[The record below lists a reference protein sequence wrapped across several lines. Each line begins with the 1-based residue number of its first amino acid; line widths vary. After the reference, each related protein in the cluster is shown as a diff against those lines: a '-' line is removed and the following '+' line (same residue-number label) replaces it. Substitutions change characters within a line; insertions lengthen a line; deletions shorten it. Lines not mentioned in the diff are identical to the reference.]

1 MFFGA
6 FILPVSSL
14 GLVPIATESDHHA
27 AFEGPAQRNVRLFD
41 SIPDAAAPAYNR
53 GMASF
58 RRIFRSSEAALILL
72 AVGVGIVAGLL
83 MIAQHGIAH
92 GLQSLI
98 YGLSGASL
106 SAAQS
111 IDTIRL
117 FALPIFGILLG
128 FGSRAALRRWRT
140 PVDVVEANALH
151 GGTIPMRDSL
161 IVCAQTI
168 VSNGA
173 GASVGLEAAYAQ
185 AGGGLASVLGKWVR
199 LRRADMRILVGAGAG
214 AAVGAAFGAPLAGA
228 FYAFEIVIGAY
239 TPAAIAPVAAA
250 CLSAVLLV
258 RFVGIEAYVVA
269 LPGAKAITTV
279 DYLLYS
285 ALGLVCAF
293 IGIAIMRGVTFLES
307 HIRRSFIS
315 EAWRPAVGGLLLV
328 PLAMITPQ
336 VLSAGHG
343 ALHIDLGAEVALRFI
358 LLVLAV
364 KVVASTISLGFGF
377 RGGLFFA
384 SLFMG
389 SLVGQLF
396 AGVVARI
403 SILPAVDPS
412 DAALIGMAAMAVAIV
427 GGPMT
432 MSMLVLEVT
441 HDFALTS
448 VAITA
453 ALCASTYV
461 RETFGFS
468 FSTWR
473 LHTRGENIRSARD
486 VGWVRALT
494 VSKMMQRA
502 ADLAPATTGIA
513 EFRRRFPLG
522 STSKVV
528 LVDGAGR
535 YYGIVETP
543 KAFDVATE
551 SDAEVGSLA
560 TLQAVALRPE
570 QDVRSAIRTFDL
582 NEADYLAV
590 VDHQRVVLGTLSE
603 RFVHR
608 RYADEVEKAQ
618 REMFGE

>member
-1 MFFGA
+1 M
-6 FILPVSSL
+6 SL
-14 GLVPIATESDHHA
+14 LH
-27 AFEGPAQRNVRLFD
+27 
-41 SIPDAAAPAYNR
+41 SIPDSAAPVYNR
-53 GMASF
+53 GVASF

-72 AVGVGIVAGLL
+72 AVFVGLAAGLL
-83 MIAQHGIAH
+83 MIAQHGVAH
-92 GLQSLI
+92 GMQAFI

-106 SAAQS
+106 SAAPS
-111 IDTIRL
+111 IETVRL
-117 FALPIFGILLG
+117 FALPVFGLLLG
-128 FGSRAALRRWRT
+128 LASRAALRRWRT

-151 GGTIPMRDSL
+151 GGAIPLRDSL

-168 VSNGA
+168 ISNGA

-185 AGGGLASVLGKWVR
+185 AGGGLASVFGRWLR

-214 AAVGAAFGAPLAGA
+214 AAIGAAFGAPLTGA

-258 RFVGIEAYVVA
+258 RAVHIEAYVVA
-269 LPGAKAITTV
+269 LPGARAITTV
-279 DYLLYS
+279 DYLLYA
-285 ALGLVCAF
+285 ALGLICAF
-293 IGIAIMRGVTFLES
+293 IGIAVMRGVTFLEF
-307 HIRRSFIS
+307 HIRRSFVP

-358 LLVLAV
+358 LVVLLVKIA
-364 KVVASTISLGFGF
+364 ASTISLGFGF

-384 SLFMG
+384 SLFIG

-396 AGVVARI
+396 AGALARI
-403 SILPAVDPS
+403 PVFPAVDPS

-441 HDFALTS
+441 HDFTLTS

-453 ALCASTYV
+453 ALCASTFV

-473 LHTRGENIRSARD
+473 LHTRGESIRSARD
-486 VGWVRALT
+486 VGWMRALT
-494 VSKMMQRA
+494 VGNMMQRGVETTPA
-502 ADLAPATTGIA
+502 ATSIG
-513 EFRRRFPLG
+513 EFRYRFPLG

-528 LVDGAGR
+528 LVDSTGR
-535 YYGIVETP
+535 YSGIVETA
-543 KAFDVATE
+543 KAFDAAI
-551 SDAEVGSLA
+551 DAKEEIGSFA
-560 TLQAVALRPE
+560 ALQSVALDPA
-570 QDVRSAIRTFDL
+570 QDVRSAIKTFDL
-582 NEADYLAV
+582 SEADYLVV
-590 VDHQRVVLGTLSE
+590 VDDRQAVLGTLSE

>member
-1 MFFGA
+1 
-6 FILPVSSL
+6 
-14 GLVPIATESDHHA
+14 
-27 AFEGPAQRNVRLFD
+27 
-41 SIPDAAAPAYNR
+41 
-53 GMASF
+53 
-58 RRIFRSSEAALILL
+58 
-72 AVGVGIVAGLL
+72 
-83 MIAQHGIAH
+83 MIAQRSVAH

-98 YGLSGASL
+98 YGFSGPSL
-106 SAAQS
+106 SAAPS
-111 IDTIRL
+111 IAFPRL
-117 FALPIFGILLG
+117 FALPVFGLLLG
-128 FGSRAALRRWRT
+128 LGSRVLLRRRRT
-140 PVDVVEANALH
+140 AIDVVEANALH
-151 GGTIPMRDSL
+151 GGAIPLRDSL

-168 VSNGA
+168 ISNGA

-185 AGGGLASVLGKWVR
+185 AGGGFASVLGKWLR

-214 AAVGAAFGAPLAGA
+214 AAIGAAFSAPLTGA

-258 RFVGIEAYVVA
+258 RFAGIEAYVVA

-279 DYLLYS
+279 DYLLY
-285 ALGLVCAF
+285 AAMGLLCAF
-293 IGIAIMRGVTFLES
+293 IGIAIMRGVTFFES
-307 HIRRSFIS
+307 HFRRLSIPD
-315 EAWRPAVGGLLLV
+315 AWRPAVGGLLLI

-358 LLVLAV
+358 LLVLVV
-364 KVVASTISLGFGF
+364 KIAASTISLGFGF

-384 SLFMG
+384 SLFIG

-396 AGVVARI
+396 AGAVGRI
-403 SILPAVDPS
+403 SIFPAVDPS

-453 ALCASTYV
+453 ALCASTFV

-486 VGWVRALT
+486 IGWMRALT
-494 VSKMMQRA
+494 VGKMMQRGTET
-502 ADLAPATTGIA
+502 APAATSIA

-522 STSKVV
+522 STSRVV
-528 LVDGAGR
+528 LVDAAGQ
-535 YYGIVETP
+535 YAGILDTALAYDSEIEP
-543 KAFDVATE
+543 E
-551 SDAEVGSLA
+551 AEVGSLA
-560 TLQAVALRPE
+560 TLQGIALAPA
-570 QDVRSAIRTFDL
+570 QDVRSAIQTFDL
-582 NEADYLAV
+582 SEADYLAV
-590 VDHQRVVLGTLSE
+590 VDDRRTVLGTLSE

-608 RYADEVEKAQ
+608 RYADEVEKAH
-618 REMFGE
+618 REIFGE

>member
-1 MFFGA
+1 MK
-6 FILPVSSL
+6 LL
-14 GLVPIATESDHHA
+14 H
-27 AFEGPAQRNVRLFD
+27 
-41 SIPDAAAPAYNR
+41 SIPDAAAPVYNR
-53 GMASF
+53 GVASF
-58 RRIFRSSEAALILL
+58 RRIFRSSEAALIVL

-83 MIAQHGIAH
+83 MIVQRGLAHGIQTA
-92 GLQSLI
+92 I

-106 SAAQS
+106 SAAPS

-117 FALPIFGILLG
+117 FAIPVFGLLLG
-128 FGSRAALRRWRT
+128 FGTRAALKRWRT

-151 GGTIPMRDSL
+151 GGVIPLRDTL
-161 IVCAQTI
+161 IVCVQTI
-168 VSNGA
+168 LSNGV

-185 AGGGLASVLGKWVR
+185 AGGGLASALGR
-199 LRRADMRILVGAGAG
+199 LLRVRRADARILVGAGAG
-214 AAVGAAFGAPLAGA
+214 AAIGAAFNAPLTGA

-250 CLSAVLLV
+250 CLSAALLV
-258 RFVGIEAYVVA
+258 RLAGIEAYVVA
-269 LPGAKAITTV
+269 LPGARAITTV
-279 DYLLYS
+279 DYLLYA

-293 IGIAIMRGVTFLES
+293 IGIAVMRGVTFLES
-307 HIRRSFIS
+307 LVRRSIIP
-315 EAWRPAVGGLLLV
+315 EAWRPALGGLLLI

-343 ALHIDLGAEVALRFI
+343 ALHLDLGAEVALRFI
-358 LLVLAV
+358 LMVLLVKIA
-364 KVVASTISLGFGF
+364 ASTVSLGFGF

-384 SLFMG
+384 SLFIG

-396 AGVVARI
+396 AGVVARAPVF
-403 SILPAVDPS
+403 PAVDPS

-441 HDFALTS
+441 HDFALTA

-453 ALCASTYV
+453 ALCASTFV

-486 VGWVRALT
+486 VGWIRALT
-494 VSKMMQRA
+494 VGKMMQRA
-502 ADLAPATTGIA
+502 VETTPTTTPIA
-513 EFRRRFPLG
+513 EFRHRFPLG

-528 LVDGAGR
+528 LVDATGR
-535 YYGIVETP
+535 YSGIVETA
-543 KAFDVATE
+543 KAFDAAT
-551 SDAEVGSLA
+551 DPNAEIGSIA
-560 TLQAVALRPE
+560 TLEDVVLLAA

-582 NEADYLAV
+582 SEADYLAV
-590 VDHQRVVLGTLSE
+590 VDDQREVLGTLSE

-608 RYADEVEKAQ
+608 RYSDEVEKSQ